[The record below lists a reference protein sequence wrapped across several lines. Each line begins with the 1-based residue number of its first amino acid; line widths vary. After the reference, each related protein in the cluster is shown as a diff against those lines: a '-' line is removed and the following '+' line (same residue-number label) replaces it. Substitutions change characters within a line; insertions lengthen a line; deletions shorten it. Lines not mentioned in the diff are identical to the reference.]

1 MAAIADGLSALGN
14 GIRILPAL
22 ALVGALEPIVESAS
36 GASASAGRTKA
47 NADGSHRG
55 FAIGQ
60 NDLKRGQR
68 GYDAGKKTKG
78 RKRHIAVDTQGWL
91 LAVIVHSAS
100 IQDRVGA
107 RAVLTR
113 LFATFSTLSAVF
125 VDGGYT
131 GKLID
136 WAKAMFDWSVQV
148 VKRTEAHRFAV
159 LPKRWIVERTFAWL
173 NHFRRLC
180 KDHEILPASSETFIT
195 IAMIHLALRRMA

>member
-1 MAAIADGLSALGN
+1 MATAAEGLSALGN
-14 GIRILPAL
+14 GVRILPAL
-22 ALVGALEPIVESAS
+22 ALVGVLEPIMESTSRAGARTGRAS
-36 GASASAGRTKA
+36 GHTDGRHCRFT
-47 NADGSHRG
+47 
-55 FAIGQ
+55 IGQ

-78 RKRHIAVDTQGWL
+78 RKRHIAVDTQGFL
-91 LAVIVHSAS
+91 LAVIVHSAG

-113 LFATFSTLSAVF
+113 LFATFSTLTTVF

-136 WAKAMFDWSVQV
+136 WAKAMFDWSVHV
-148 VKRTEAHRFAV
+148 VKRTETHRFVV

-173 NHFRRLC
+173 NHFRRLA

-195 IAMIHLALRRMA
+195 ISMIHLALRRMA